1 MGIQTGNYDSDACFK
16 YNVYPGV
23 EQIPISA
30 LGKTR
35 YTNEEME
42 NIARL
47 SSEEKKSFIGN
58 LYEAIQLFQISGSKE
73 LLTMPIISFPR
84 ADIAPRAMRQVCK
97 ADPAARLRKSTG
109 KGINPQKTL
118 CLQTKAAV
126 PRIQTGCPSS

>member
-35 YTNEEME
+35 YTNEE
-42 NIARL
+42 ISRAFPPKRKRA
-47 SSEEKKSFIGN
+47 SSGIYTRQSSFFR
-58 LYEAIQLFQISGSKE
+58 YPDSKE

-109 KGINPQKTL
+109 KGINPQKTP
-118 CLQTKAAV
+118 CLQTKAAA